1 MDFFLARNDPA
12 SKTYPEFVQNLRE
25 NMQTAFDTVHQHL
38 MQKFDHMKVRYDK
51 RIRQVQFRPGDLVWY
66 FSPRYR
72 PGKGRKWQMRSRG
85 PMLVIEQI
93 NLVNFRLQETENSEP
108 FLTHIDKMS
117 KFKGE
122 PSNRMQKW
130 VEKWKNRNSTN
141 SERPKRESNPRPSDS
156 TVNTKNKSTASSSD
170 KNNDAGLKQNGKA
183 RDGMGT
189 FPGHQPKTGML
200 DTNNR
205 GQRSNNNNRLRTQNH
220 TAAHRQPNQI
230 LGTDLAP
237 GRGRPARL
245 RQPPQR
251 YL

>member
-1 MDFFLARNDPA
+1 
-12 SKTYPEFVQNLRE
+12 
-25 NMQTAFDTVHQHL
+25 
-38 MQKFDHMKVRYDK
+38 
-51 RIRQVQFRPGDLVWY
+51 
-66 FSPRYR
+66 
-72 PGKGRKWQMRSRG
+72 MRSRG

-122 PSNRMQKW
+122 PSNKMQRW
-130 VEKWKNRNSTN
+130 VQKWKNRNSTN
-141 SERPKRESNPRPSDS
+141 SEHSERPKRELNPRPSDS
-156 TVNTKNKSTASSSD
+156 TVNIKNKSTASSSD
-170 KNNDAGLKQNGKA
+170 KNKDAGLTLDGKA

-189 FPGHQPKTGML
+189 FPGRQPRTGML

-205 GQRSNNNNRLRTQNH
+205 TGQHSNNNNRLRTQNH
-220 TAAHRQPNQI
+220 TAALRQPNQI